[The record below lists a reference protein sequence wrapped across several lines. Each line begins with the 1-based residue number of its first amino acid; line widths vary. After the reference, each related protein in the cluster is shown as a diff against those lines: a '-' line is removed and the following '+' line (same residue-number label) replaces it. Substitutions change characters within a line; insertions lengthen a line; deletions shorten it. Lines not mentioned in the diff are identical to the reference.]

1 MSEADTAALM
11 EEFKVLSQMARSG
24 QALSPAQQARRKE
37 LRGYLKDLLLSPAG
51 STPTSTASPTP
62 STASPSMPLPAVP
75 TSSAPT
81 EGTAGANQPLDPS
94 WAPTELKA
102 DEQAVREAQEA
113 ADAYTGRAPKDP
125 RPDNPQEAGQLYL
138 KKKAQSVYSAPVDDY
153 HVSAYYADYLE
164 AGYSFVDDQTIT
176 VAPSSPAPET
186 NSDSSSSDAV
196 PFSEQVPRNL
206 AFLDDYPILYELGIL
221 PTSKRRVILHMMNGQ
236 TRRGVVPRLQKGDAT
251 FRITIAVQGTEKTG
265 TVQMDKVRAIFVQS
279 LPNEET
285 PPPKGKII
293 TVTFN
298 DRRSIQGVTNDY
310 APEASIFTLVPQA
323 ANNQFERVIVNA
335 KSIIA
340 VEER

>member
-1 MSEADTAALM
+1 M
-11 EEFKVLSQMARSG
+11 
-24 QALSPAQQARRKE
+24 
-37 LRGYLKDLLLSPAG
+37 
-51 STPTSTASPTP
+51 
-62 STASPSMPLPAVP
+62 
-75 TSSAPT
+75 
-81 EGTAGANQPLDPS
+81 
-94 WAPTELKA
+94 
-102 DEQAVREAQEA
+102 
-113 ADAYTGRAPKDP
+113 
-125 RPDNPQEAGQLYL
+125 
-138 KKKAQSVYSAPVDDY
+138 
-153 HVSAYYADYLE
+153 
-164 AGYSFVDDQTIT
+164 
-176 VAPSSPAPET
+176 APSSPAPET

-196 PFSEQVPRNL
+196 PFSGQVPRNL

-221 PTSKRRVILHMMNGQ
+221 PTPDQDIGTISGNVNLWIPSKRRVILHMMNGQ